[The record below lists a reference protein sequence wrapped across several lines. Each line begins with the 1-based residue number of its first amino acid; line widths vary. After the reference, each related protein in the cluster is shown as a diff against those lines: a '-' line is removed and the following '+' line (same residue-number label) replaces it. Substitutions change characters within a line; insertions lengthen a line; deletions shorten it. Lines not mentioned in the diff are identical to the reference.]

1 MDKHDIRKITK
12 AFVKAYNRRD
22 AAAAAELY
30 AEEAKLL
37 PPNMEMVSGKQ
48 AIQAF
53 WNGAMQMGAH
63 IDLKTVE
70 VIADKTLACE
80 RGTITIT
87 FKPDAAQPT
96 INKGKYIIVMKLQK
110 DGLWKI
116 VIDIWNGDPPTP
128 AKS

>member
-1 MDKHDIRKITK
+1 MDNQAIRKLTK
-12 AFVKAYNRRD
+12 DFVKAYNRRD

-30 AEEAKLL
+30 AEDAKLL

-48 AIQAF
+48 AIEAF
-53 WNGAMQMGAH
+53 WNGGMQMGAH

-70 VIADKTLACE
+70 VIADKTLAYE

-87 FKPDAAQPT
+87 FQPDAGQPT
-96 INKGKYIIVMKLQK
+96 INKGKYIIVMKHQK

-116 VIDIWNGDPPTP
+116 VIDIWNGDPSTP
-128 AKS
+128 AP